1 MTDSL
6 DRDLVV
12 LLYDV
17 ARIMR
22 TKFDQRARA
31 REMTRAQWHILAR
44 VERQPGLSQS
54 ELAAICE
61 VEPITVARLVDR
73 LEKRGLLERRPD
85 PNDRRIWR
93 LHNLPTARPIL
104 DEINAYREQL
114 VTDIDAQIGPATRE
128 AMVDTLLTIRAQL
141 SAGAEQ
147 PEAVDAATRRERT
160 RAPGGAKRTANGQQ
174 SPRRPRAAGPNSR
187 RQ

>member
-1 MTDSL
+1 MTESL
-6 DRDLVV
+6 DRDPVV

-31 REMTRAQWHILAR
+31 RGMTRAQWHILAR

-73 LEKRGLLERRPD
+73 LQERGLLERRAD
-85 PNDRRIWR
+85 PHDRRIWR
-93 LHNLPTARPIL
+93 LHNLPPAQPIL
-104 DEINAYREQL
+104 EEISTYRAEL
-114 VTDIDAQIGPATRE
+114 IRDIDARIGCAARE
-128 AMVDTLLTIRAQL
+128 AMVNALVAVRAHMNAVPDPLNDRVSEDHRAAQL
-141 SAGAEQ
+141 H
-147 PEAVDAATRRERT
+147 
-160 RAPGGAKRTANGQQ
+160 TA
-174 SPRRPRAAGPNSR
+174 SS
-187 RQ
+187 

>member
-6 DRDLVV
+6 DRDPVV
-12 LLYDV
+12 LINDV

-22 TKFDQRARA
+22 TNFDQRARA
-31 REMTRAQWHILAR
+31 RGMTRAQWLILAR
-44 VERQPGLSQS
+44 VGRRPGVSQS

-93 LHNLPTARPIL
+93 LHNLPSAQPIL
-104 DEINAYREQL
+104 EEISAYREGL
-114 VTDIDAQIGPATRE
+114 IRVIDANIGSAARE
-128 AMVDTLLTIRAQL
+128 AMVDALVGIRAIL
-141 SAGAEQ
+141 TGT
-147 PEAVDAATRRERT
+147 PEPPERPVGTARKRASRTLATV
-160 RAPGGAKRTANGQQ
+160 
-174 SPRRPRAAGPNSR
+174 SS
-187 RQ
+187 

>member
-1 MTDSL
+1 MPESL

-12 LLYDV
+12 LLYEV

-31 REMTRAQWHILAR
+31 RGMTRAQWHILAR

-73 LEKRGLLERRPD
+73 LEERGLLERRPD
-85 PNDRRIWR
+85 PHDRRIWR
-93 LHNLPTARPIL
+93 LHNLPPAEPIL
-104 DEINAYREQL
+104 EEISAYRQEL
-114 VTDIDAQIGPATRE
+114 IHDIDGRIGSAARE
-128 AMVDTLLTIRAQL
+128 AMVDALVAVRAHMTSIPEPLNDRVGAGRRTSQL
-141 SAGAEQ
+141 NNAG
-147 PEAVDAATRRERT
+147 R
-160 RAPGGAKRTANGQQ
+160 
-174 SPRRPRAAGPNSR
+174 
-187 RQ
+187 